1 MAGRIKGITVEIGG
15 DTTGLEKALKNVN
28 STIKNTQSQLKD
40 VNRLLKLDPSNTE
53 LLSQKQRALKEAIGA
68 TKEKLDSLK
77 QAQEQAKQQL
87 ENGDL
92 GQDKYDALQREIIET
107 EQELRRLQEEAASTS
122 VALAKIDEA
131 GKKIEAFGDSV
142 TGVGQKIMPASLAVA
157 GLGTAA
163 VKTAADFDE
172 SMSKVAAVS
181 GATGDDLDALR
192 EKAREMGAKTK
203 FSASEAADAMN
214 YMAMAG
220 WKTEDMLSGIE
231 GIMNLAAASG
241 EDLAATSDI
250 VTDALTAFG
259 LSAQDSGHFAD
270 ILAAASSNA
279 NTNVSMM
286 GETFKYCAPIAGAL
300 GFSAEDTA
308 QAIGLMANA
317 GIKGSQAGTALRTIM
332 NNLTGEIKLSGKALG
347 DVTIATT
354 NADGSM
360 RDLSDILADCRGAFS
375 QLSESEQAA
384 AAEALVGKNAMSGF
398 LALMNAGEGDIEKL
412 SSAIDS
418 CSDTFV
424 KTVDGAIIPMSQ
436 ALEEGIDWVEEYNGV
451 AEQMAAV
458 MQDNLG
464 GQLTILKSQL
474 QELAISFGEMLMPAI
489 RAIVS
494 KIQVFV
500 DKLNGMSESQRKA
513 ILTIGLIVAALGPLL
528 VIIGTLISKVG
539 AAMQGFVKLATGV
552 KKLGVA
558 VKAGTGVF
566 GKLGAALGGISAPVL
581 AIVAVVAVLIA
592 AFKHLWDTNE
602 EFRKAITAIWEGIVS
617 KVQAFCQG
625 IVDRLNALGFDF
637 ASIVDVLKSL
647 WDGLCQFL
655 APVFEA
661 AFNVVSTVL
670 GTVLDVITGLLDVF
684 IGLFTGNWSQMWEG
698 VKEIFSGIWDGIT
711 GLFDTALNLLKSL
724 AETVFGWFG
733 STWESVWSGIK
744 SFFETIWNG
753 IVAFFT
759 GIWNTIVSIVTAQ
772 INAVK
777 TVVTTVF
784 NAIKT
789 TATTIWNGIKTAIS
803 TQPGTRSAPLSMRSA
818 AFSPA

>member
-436 ALEEGIDWVEEYNGV
+436 ALEEGIDWVSADHSEV
-451 AEQMAAV
+451 
-458 MQDNLG
+458 
-464 GQLTILKSQL
+464 
-474 QELAISFGEMLMPAI
+474 PA
-489 RAIVS
+489 
-494 KIQVFV
+494 
-500 DKLNGMSESQRKA
+500 
-513 ILTIGLIVAALGPLL
+513 
-528 VIIGTLISKVG
+528 
-539 AAMQGFVKLATGV
+539 
-552 KKLGVA
+552 
-558 VKAGTGVF
+558 AGTR
-566 GKLGAALGGISAPVL
+566 
-581 AIVAVVAVLIA
+581 
-592 AFKHLWDTNE
+592 HLL
-602 EFRKAITAIWEGIVS
+602 R
-617 KVQAFCQG
+617 
-625 IVDRLNALGFDF
+625 
-637 ASIVDVLKSL
+637 
-647 WDGLCQFL
+647 
-655 APVFEA
+655 
-661 AFNVVSTVL
+661 
-670 GTVLDVITGLLDVF
+670 
-684 IGLFTGNWSQMWEG
+684 
-698 VKEIFSGIWDGIT
+698 
-711 GLFDTALNLLKSL
+711 
-724 AETVFGWFG
+724 
-733 STWESVWSGIK
+733 
-744 SFFETIWNG
+744 
-753 IVAFFT
+753 
-759 GIWNTIVSIVTAQ
+759 
-772 INAVK
+772 
-777 TVVTTVF
+777 
-784 NAIKT
+784 
-789 TATTIWNGIKTAIS
+789 
-803 TQPGTRSAPLSMRSA
+803 
-818 AFSPA
+818 